1 MNFLFHHRT
10 KKILHYVWVAVAI
23 IVSLGMVFFFA
34 PGLITY
40 LAG

>member
-10 KKILHYVWVAVAI
+10 KRVIQGIWAVVAV

-34 PGLITY
+34 PGLIGHS
-40 LAG
+40 LQ